1 MMYCVN
7 YAASK
12 KKIRWVIGFSKYN
25 GEVEITLVH
34 SISSGK
40 KVTTINFTCES
51 IVDKINNVIIAHHHY
66 ITVFSLG

>member
-1 MMYCVN
+1 MMYREN

-40 KVTTINFTCES
+40 KVTTINVTYES
-51 IVDKINNVIIAHHHY
+51 IAHNM
-66 ITVFSLG
+66 TEFSLALL

>member
-1 MMYCVN
+1 MCNMMYRAT

-40 KVTTINFTCES
+40 KVTTINVTNES
-51 IVDKINNVIIAHHHY
+51 IALLDE
-66 ITVFSLG
+66 FSLALL

>member
-1 MMYCVN
+1 MHRATC
-7 YAASK
+7 AASK

-40 KVTTINFTCES
+40 KVTTINVTYES
-51 IVDKINNVIIAHHHY
+51 IAHY
-66 ITVFSLG
+66 MIEFL